1 MNKSDLSFDI
11 KEKIRETKLGDLK
24 IGGNTARSFM
34 RENENNTRPLIAI
47 EIPYIVDKS
56 YPEILKEIWRCSSV
70 EQMIQTAQE
79 TDADIISIK
88 FNLTEEETDN
98 RLNEIKCFLKNVLS
112 SVNKPLILRGANN
125 DAVDLKLLPL
135 LSEYAPKQCIISFAQ
150 ESTYEQIVPVVA
162 KYNHLLV
169 LRSPID
175 INLAKELNILSIDKG
190 IEPEKILIDPDM
202 GGLGYGLDYGYSIIE
217 KIRQAAFDG
226 DTMLNM
232 PIIAF
237 IGEESYRAKEAKS
250 DTFNS
255 QWGDYK
261 ERSAMWEIAG
271 ASAMISAGADI
282 VVLWNPQSVKAIKSL
297 LTGEICL

>member
-1 MNKSDLSFDI
+1 MNKSDIHFAI
-11 KEKIRETKLGDLK
+11 KEKIRETKLVNLK
-24 IGGNTARSFM
+24 IGGVSARSFM
-34 RENENNTRPLIAI
+34 EENENNAQPLIAI
-47 EIPYIVDKS
+47 EIPYILDNTYPEVLKEQWDCLTQEQMLTKADKS
-56 YPEILKEIWRCSSV
+56 N
-70 EQMIQTAQE
+70 
-79 TDADIISIK
+79 ADIISIK
-88 FNLTEEETDN
+88 FNLTEENIDN
-98 RLNEIKCFLKNVLS
+98 NIEKIKDFLKNKVSKLT
-112 SVNKPLILRGANN
+112 KPFILRGANN
-125 DAVDLKLLPL
+125 DPVDLKLLPIL
-135 LSEYAPKQCIISFAQ
+135 AEFAPKECIISFAQ
-150 ESTYEQIVPVVA
+150 ESTYEQIVPAAA
-162 KYNHLLV
+162 KYNHILV

-190 IEPEKILIDPDM
+190 MQPDRILIDPDM

-250 DTFNS
+250 DTFCE

-261 ERSAMWEIAG
+261 ERAAMWEISG

-282 VVLWNPQSVKAIKSL
+282 VVLWNPTSVEAMQKVLKGEKS
-297 LTGEICL
+297 

>member
-1 MNKSDLSFDI
+1 MDKLDLAFNI
-11 KEKIRETKLGDLK
+11 RERIRETRLENIK
-24 IGGNTARSFM
+24 IGGNSARSFM
-34 RENENNTRPLIAI
+34 RENNNCANPVIAI
-47 EIPYIVDKS
+47 EIPYIIDNS
-56 YPEILKEIWRCSSV
+56 YPEVLKDSWACQNIQQML
-70 EQMIQTAQE
+70 EQA
-79 TDADIISIK
+79 DNSAADIISVK
-88 FNLTEEETDN
+88 FNLNEDN
-98 RLNEIKCFLKNVLS
+98 IDKNLNEVENFLKNTLS
-112 SVNKPLILRGANN
+112 KIKKPLILRGANN
-125 DAVDLKLLPL
+125 DTVDLKLLPFL
-135 LSEYAPKQCIISFAQ
+135 AQNAPKQCIISFAQ
-150 ESTYEQIVPVVA
+150 ESTYEQIVPIVA

-175 INLAKELNILSIDKG
+175 INLAKELNILSTDKG

-250 DTFNS
+250 DTFDC

-261 ERSAMWEIAG
+261 ERASMWEIAG

-297 LTGEICL
+297 LNKGDK